1 MFSHVSLCQSNRQC
15 GLVEAKAVWFVKV
28 LARVSREDDDGD
40 DVDCLKCLD
49 GKTRQ

>member
-28 LARVSREDDDGD
+28 PARVSREDDDGD
-40 DVDCLKCLD
+40 DVDC
-49 GKTRQ
+49 